1 MLPDGNNCGRGG
13 LSSQCTFLPMSCLF
27 LQLAGETAQKIAHC
41 SGRKTVKERRIMNR
55 DEICQALTQKVK
67 VLKNNENYLSTLLPD
82 IRLLYGTEPGTRTPV
97 MYQPG
102 IVFLFSGHKIGYINE
117 RVFRYD
123 TNEYLLLTVPLPF
136 ECETYATPEVP
147 LAGLRLNVDILQ
159 LQELLMD
166 IGEDESFQPA
176 MAASGINSAT
186 LSEEIL
192 CAAERLLDVMERPL
206 DARILG
212 KQIIRELLYHVLT
225 GPRGGAL
232 LALVSRQTH
241 FSLISRVLKRIESQY
256 TENLSVDELAAEAN
270 MSVSAFHHN
279 FKSVT
284 STSPLQYLKSYRLHK
299 ARMMMIHDGMKASAA
314 AIRVG
319 MSPSQFSREFKR
331 YFGVTPGE
339 DAARI
344 RMMQGLI
351 FLLLLGEGKRKGIRR
366 CSIFLNHDGQRTH
379 QPGDQQEK
387 RQNHQECHHLIF
399 VAFYEGD
406 HANGIAQRG
415 DHADPQQAA
424 QPVEKLKAA
433 AGQA

>member
-1 MLPDGNNCGRGG
+1 
-13 LSSQCTFLPMSCLF
+13 MSREAIC
-27 LQLAGETAQKIAHC
+27 LQLTDKI
-41 SGRKTVKERRIMNR
+41 KILKEKGN
-55 DEICQALTQKVK
+55 LTQ
-67 VLKNNENYLSTLLPD
+67 SLLPD
-82 IRLLYGTEPGTRTPV
+82 VGLLYGTEPGARTPV
-97 MYQPG
+97 MYDPG
-102 IVFLFSGHKIGYINE
+102 IIFLFSGHKIGYINE

-147 LAGLRLNVDILQ
+147 LAGLRINVDLLQ

-166 IGEDESFQPA
+166 IGEDDQFQPS
-176 MAASGINSAT
+176 MGASGINSAT

-212 KQIIRELLYHVLT
+212 KQIIREILYHVLT

-241 FSLISRVLKRIESQY
+241 FSLISRVLKRIENKY
-256 TENLSVDELAAEAN
+256 TENLNVEQLAAEAN

-284 STSPLQYLKSYRLHK
+284 STSPLQYLKTYRLHK
-299 ARMMMIHDGMKASAA
+299 ARMMIIHDGMKASAA
-314 AIRVG
+314 AMQVG
-319 MSPSQFSREFKR
+319 YESASQFSREFKR

-344 RMMQGLI
+344 RTMQG
-351 FLLLLGEGKRKGIRR
+351 
-366 CSIFLNHDGQRTH
+366 S
-379 QPGDQQEK
+379 
-387 RQNHQECHHLIF
+387 
-399 VAFYEGD
+399 
-406 HANGIAQRG
+406 
-415 DHADPQQAA
+415 
-424 QPVEKLKAA
+424 
-433 AGQA
+433 

>member
-1 MLPDGNNCGRGG
+1 MNRQETCQLLTAQINRLKDNANILPD
-13 LSSQCTFLPMSCLF
+13 
-27 LQLAGETAQKIAHC
+27 
-41 SGRKTVKERRIMNR
+41 V
-55 DEICQALTQKVK
+55 
-67 VLKNNENYLSTLLPD
+67 
-82 IRLLYGTEPGTRTPV
+82 RLLYGTRPGTRTPV

-136 ECETYATPEVP
+136 ECETFATEAVP
-147 LAGLRLNVDILQ
+147 LAGIRLNVDILQ

-166 IGEDESFQPA
+166 IGEDPLFRPS
-176 MAASGINSAT
+176 MAASGINSAALT
-186 LSEEIL
+186 DEIL
-192 CAAERLLDVMERPL
+192 CAIERLLDVMERPL

-212 KQIIRELLYHVLT
+212 KQIIREILYHVLL
-225 GPRGGAL
+225 GPGAL

-256 TENLSVDELAAEAN
+256 TENLSVDQLASEAN

-284 STSPLQYLKSYRLHK
+284 STSPLQYLKTYRLHK

-314 AIRVG
+314 AMRVG
-319 MSPSQFSREFKR
+319 YESASQFSREFKR

-344 RMMQGLI
+344 RMMQG
-351 FLLLLGEGKRKGIRR
+351 
-366 CSIFLNHDGQRTH
+366 
-379 QPGDQQEK
+379 
-387 RQNHQECHHLIF
+387 
-399 VAFYEGD
+399 
-406 HANGIAQRG
+406 
-415 DHADPQQAA
+415 
-424 QPVEKLKAA
+424 
-433 AGQA
+433 